1 MKVGDKVTLF
11 SAVRGPFNTGIV
23 TDLSDDGRTAVH
35 LDSVDGYAYFSSS
48 NNRSLAWRRDCKH
61 ANYIRPYTA
70 SDDFYVSTLPKLR
83 GMLEALAETMHNLPE
98 EELAAINDSVSH
110 ALEVVN
116 GRMGK

>member
-11 SAVRGPFNTGIV
+11 SAAWGPFDIGVV
-23 TDLSDDGRTAVH
+23 TNISDGSCITVH
-35 LDSVDGYAYFSSS
+35 IEPDIDCYFSSS
-48 NNRSLAWRRDCKH
+48 TNRSLIWHRDCKH

-70 SDDFYVSTLPKLR
+70 SDDFYVDTLPKLR

-98 EELAAINDSVSH
+98 EELAAINDSISH